1 MTSNTGYDIALIISH
16 VKGTSVYILL
26 CRLHLG
32 LLNHFPDSST
42 TSAITLCS
50 VLVPSH
56 FLKISISV
64 PFSFDMLRPLYHIRP
79 RDEVILEGDID
90 WGGSPIFL
98 QSVCQLGEFRH
109 TSIQRQRSL
118 IRLES
123 ECP

>member
-16 VKGTSVYILL
+16 VKGTLVYILL

-56 FLKISISV
+56 CLKIPISV
-64 PFSFDMLRPLYHIRP
+64 PFSFDMLRPLYYIRP
-79 RDEVILEGDID
+79 RNEVILEGDID
-90 WGGSPIFL
+90 GGGSPIFL